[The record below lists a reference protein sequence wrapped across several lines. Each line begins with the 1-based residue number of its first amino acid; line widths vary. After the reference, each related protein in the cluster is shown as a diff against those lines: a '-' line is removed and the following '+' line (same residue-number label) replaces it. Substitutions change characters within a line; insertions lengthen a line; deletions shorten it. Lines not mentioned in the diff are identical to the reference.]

1 MDRNGFLTRFHH
13 LRQIQS
19 EADYP
24 LRSAGRPAAVLI
36 ALVEH
41 DDALTLLLTR
51 RASHLRHHP
60 GQISFPGGK
69 IESTDASPIDAA
81 LREANEEIGLPASHT
96 QVVGQLPEYRTI
108 TGYTI
113 TPVVALVKPGFP
125 FIIDKNEVDEA
136 FEVPLK
142 FVLDKRN
149 HLIHQIT
156 RQNLS
161 YPVYFIPWQD
171 KLIWGATAALIRTL
185 SHHVDIDF

>member
-1 MDRNGFLTRFHH
+1 MDKSLFLSRFHH
-13 LRQIQS
+13 LRQIQT

-24 LRSAGRPAAVLI
+24 LRRQGRPAAVLI
-36 ALVEH
+36 GLMEH
-41 DDALTLLLTR
+41 DNAMTLLLTR

-69 IESTDASPIDAA
+69 IEQTDHSPVAAA
-81 LREANEEIGLPASHT
+81 LREAEEEIGLPASHADII
-96 QVVGQLPEYRTI
+96 GQLPNYRTI

-113 TPVVALVKPGFP
+113 TPVVALIKPGFP
-125 FIIDKNEVDEA
+125 YIIDKNEVDEA

-142 FVLDKRN
+142 FILNKRN

-156 RQNLS
+156 RQNMS

-185 SHHVDIDF
+185 SHHVNVE